1 MFRKSLLTLLIV
13 FGGLFNEGCSLEQK
27 AADFLE
33 AKVKELGPI
42 LEKRAADAADKAIKA
57 KSDKELAALD
67 AQLAL
72 IHLKDDQGN
81 DLVKTW
87 KDFSADHGASGSLAP
102 GEIAKAG
109 LFIAQNTAKAVA
121 TGEITKTQGAQRL
134 KDGGIA
140 LGALGLL
147 GLLWSGIKKLTGKT
161 APSPAPVAGAST
173 SPPDA
178 PKV

>member
-1 MFRKSLLTLLIV
+1 MFRKTLMTLLIV
-13 FGGLFNEGCSLEQK
+13 SGGFFNGGCSLEQK

-42 LEKRAADAADKAIKA
+42 LEKRASDAATAAIQA
-57 KSDKELAALD
+57 KTAKELAALD
-67 AQLAL
+67 AQLGL
-72 IHLKDDQGN
+72 IHLKDADGN
-81 DLVKTW
+81 DYVKTW

-102 GEIAKAG
+102 GELAKAG

-121 TGEITKTQGAQRL
+121 TGEITKAQGGQRL

-147 GLLWSGIKKLTGKT
+147 GLAWSLVKKVAGKLSPP
-161 APSPAPVAGAST
+161 APAPVPV
-173 SPPDA
+173 PP
-178 PKV
+178 KTT